1 MKKGVVLLV
10 TLFFIMA
17 ITILILA
24 NLSDTK
30 NYLDK
35 KSLKFT
41 KIQMLYY
48 VNNIKNEILKEI
60 KNMIDKSMTYKTLS
74 EEILKLGNK
83 RLFLIA
89 EKEIKDNKGNV
100 ISKKNDLWRPVI
112 FSTVIIHDDEKNVSV
127 RFNPDIEYLFWQM
140 SL

>member
-48 VNNIKNEILKEI
+48 TAL
-60 KNMIDKSMTYKTLS
+60 
-74 EEILKLGNK
+74 
-83 RLFLIA
+83 LFQSAL
-89 EKEIKDNKGNV
+89 
-100 ISKKNDLWRPVI
+100 
-112 FSTVIIHDDEKNVSV
+112 
-127 RFNPDIEYLFWQM
+127 LFI
-140 SL
+140 